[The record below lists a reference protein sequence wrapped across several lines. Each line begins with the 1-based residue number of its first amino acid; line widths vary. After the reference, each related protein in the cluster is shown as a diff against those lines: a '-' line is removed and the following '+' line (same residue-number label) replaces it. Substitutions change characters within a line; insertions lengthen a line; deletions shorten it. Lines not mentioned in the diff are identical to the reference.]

1 MFFGCGC
8 GFGRPKKGSDEFD
21 DPPTLIKTIEE
32 EDHSPT
38 VGTATLVRFFKSK
51 QVHIDR
57 SMSPSPESMVKSGA
71 QERTGNWE
79 EGLAKTAWKQTGL
92 QKSRREETGAEI
104 SASN

>member
-8 GFGRPKKGSDEFD
+8 GFGWPKKGSDEFN
-21 DPPTLIKTIEE
+21 DPPTLTKTI

-38 VGTATLVRFFKSK
+38 VGTATLARFFKSK

-71 QERTGNWE
+71 NCEL
-79 EGLAKTAWKQTGL
+79 EGTRDDSMEADRVPEKQAG
-92 QKSRREETGAEI
+92 R
-104 SASN
+104 N